1 MVGKGRVGKS
11 IPVLNFKW
19 SMKPKENN
27 SRKRQLDRDLRNRS
41 FEFST

>member
-19 SMKPKENN
+19 SRKPKENN
-27 SRKRQLDRDLRNRS
+27 SRKRQLDAFIRS
-41 FEFST
+41 